1 MPRKR
6 HKGGSF
12 KALRLPKALRFYT
25 SPTNSET
32 NFSVRSFLTLR
43 RDERVSLPGRG
54 LAGFVPAGS
63 EATGAATGAPP
74 AGGDTGWRAGG
85 ARVGAGG
92 AGVHQP
98 QPGLS
103 RPGGCPPPGCPE
115 ATVSALWLWRGA
127 GAPVPRARPKGGTR
141 LFWVVSWLAR
151 EGRCRLPPP
160 RRAPAPGAC
169 PRDLRRVPGGAR
181 RSAAPAL
188 GRGRCAGPGAAPP
201 GQQSEGCRAK
211 TVCSPHLG
219 ALFDLMCCLGRAV
232 TEVVLLSEIGGFVR
246 CSPHTFLTTVITK
259 LIAGPKTDVKT
270 S

>member
-160 RRAPAPGAC
+160 AGLLRPALVPGTSGGCREAPGAAQ
-169 PRDLRRVPGGAR
+169 PQHSAGGGAR
-181 RSAAPAL
+181 GQAQPPQGSSPRAA
-188 GRGRCAGPGAAPP
+188 GRRPCAPP
-201 GQQSEGCRAK
+201 ISG
-211 TVCSPHLG
+211 
-219 ALFDLMCCLGRAV
+219 
-232 TEVVLLSEIGGFVR
+232 LS
-246 CSPHTFLTTVITK
+246 ST
-259 LIAGPKTDVKT
+259 
-270 S
+270 